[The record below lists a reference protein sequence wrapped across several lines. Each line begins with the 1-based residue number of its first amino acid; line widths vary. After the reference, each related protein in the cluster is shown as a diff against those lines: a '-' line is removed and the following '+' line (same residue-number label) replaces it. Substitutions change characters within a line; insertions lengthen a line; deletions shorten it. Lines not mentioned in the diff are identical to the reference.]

1 MGWGGVVHVAG
12 VGIQVNIPRTVAV
25 YLPHAGRVAD
35 QDLLCPAG
43 HGLQRRNAEPLVQG
57 REQKRPAVGHQAFG
71 FAIAD
76 IAQVDYVGQ
85 VGQTQAPGFLGQAAA
100 ARDSKHCI
108 GLGLGGPQH
117 PGEVLVFQQVRHAE
131 IVPALLQLRVPGKHA
146 VIGRDALHLLPGVV
160 DNIHFFQRHTVVF
173 VDLRLGKFR
182 YRNNALGLLGNA
194 AVLQAVPRGAQ
205 PVAAGVPIKIL
216 PGAVADIVHH
226 RNTGKPEPRDDV
238 AGSQPLGA
246 ALFQVARVVQLLP
259 GKALAGAERHNFYV
273 GVCGR
278 FDPLRHNDL
287 HQPRRDDGIQRG
299 QKLNGVALDARDSLG
314 KKRAIHGPDGLLHGS
329 LPYAQN
335 CAFIRKILLTL
346 RSSRSSL
353 RAPFCTAAS
362 TAS

>member
-1 MGWGGVVHVAG
+1 MLCVPVQTSSKIPNSFSALFSQLYFSSSSCGSAWGGGGVVHVAG

-43 HGLQRRNAEPLVQG
+43 HGLQRRDAEPLVQG

-160 DNIHFFQRHTVVF
+160 DNIHLFRRHTVVF

-182 YRNNALGLLGNA
+182 YRNNALGLFG
-194 AVLQAVPRGAQ
+194 QCG
-205 PVAAGVPIKIL
+205 
-216 PGAVADIVHH
+216 D
-226 RNTGKPEPRDDV
+226 T
-238 AGSQPLGA
+238 AGSA
-246 ALFQVARVVQLLP
+246 TRRS
-259 GKALAGAERHNFYV
+259 AGRGGCPYKNPAGRGSRH
-273 GVCGR
+273 
-278 FDPLRHNDL
+278 
-287 HQPRRDDGIQRG
+287 
-299 QKLNGVALDARDSLG
+299 
-314 KKRAIHGPDGLLHGS
+314 
-329 LPYAQN
+329 
-335 CAFIRKILLTL
+335 
-346 RSSRSSL
+346 
-353 RAPFCTAAS
+353 RAPPQCR
-362 TAS
+362 

>member
-43 HGLQRRNAEPLVQG
+43 HGLQRRDAEPLVQG

-131 IVPALLQLRVPGKHA
+131 IVPALLQLRVSGKHA

-160 DNIHFFQRHTVVF
+160 DNIHLFRRHTVVF

-205 PVAAGVPIKIL
+205 PVAAGVPIKIP

-226 RNTGKPEPRDDV
+226 RNAGKPEPRDDV

-246 ALFQVARVVQLLP
+246 APFQVARVVQLLP
-259 GKALAGAERHNFYV
+259 GQPLPGAEGHHLYILVRRGFYLRRHHKF
-273 GVCGR
+273 
-278 FDPLRHNDL
+278 
-287 HQPRRDDGIQRG
+287 HQPCRGHLIQRG
-299 QKLNGVALDARDSLG
+299 QQFDGIALDTRNALG
-314 KKRAIHGPDGLLHGS
+314 KKRAVHGPDGLLHGS

-353 RAPFCTAAS
+353 RVPFCTAAS